1 MTCLVTLFDRKLQ
14 VFKNSPKLTIFDIF
28 NELSTTQNVNLA
40 CFAGNIEWDFFCDF
54 HSNIKAL
61 CEAYRIFINTGPSA
75 PLGPTDQQDEDDV
88 YTLHTALCTKSTNHQ
103 RSIQYRT
110 FFSSTLLFVS
120 FFFHPL
126 STPLRLWAFN
136 GFL

>member
-1 MTCLVTLFDRKLQ
+1 MLNETFSVIFKHSGLFL
-14 VFKNSPKLTIFDIF
+14 
-28 NELSTTQNVNLA
+28 
-40 CFAGNIEWDFFCDF
+40 